1 MDAIIKIMKTKFLL
15 LCFLCFDFA
24 YAGTPA
30 INDLTT
36 LYGVAIVL
44 LIGIIAVPYLIK
56 FVKNKITKSKKETQ
70 ENDTIY
76 SENIEN
82 NNK

>member
-1 MDAIIKIMKTKFLL
+1 MKAKFLFISL
-15 LCFLCFDFA
+15 LSFNFA

-44 LIGIIAVPYLIK
+44 LIVVIAVPYLIK
-56 FVKNKITKSKKETQ
+56 FIKNKITKSKEETQ
-70 ENDTIY
+70 ENDTID
-76 SENIEN
+76 SENLEN
-82 NNK
+82 DNK